1 MKSEVIVLG
10 IILSPLI
17 MLILLMAITSEPSTT
32 CVDGTTF
39 VKLEN
44 QYWEVKK
51 PCQNLP

>member
-1 MKSEVIVLG
+1 MKSEAIALG

-17 MLILLMAITSEPSTT
+17 MLILLIAITRDPDTV

-39 VKLEN
+39 VNLEG

-51 PCQNLP
+51 PC